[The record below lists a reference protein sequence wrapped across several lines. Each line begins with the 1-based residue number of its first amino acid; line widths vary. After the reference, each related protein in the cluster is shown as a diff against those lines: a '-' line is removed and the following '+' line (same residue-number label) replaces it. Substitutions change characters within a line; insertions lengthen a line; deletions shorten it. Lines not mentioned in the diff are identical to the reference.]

1 MARCPSTLGPL
12 DISSNADD
20 DDILSGLGGNGRSA
34 ESEQPDMRGFGSQM
48 ISRSISSQL
57 GGSLDYDWQPAG
69 LVATLR
75 IRKSRLAD

>member
-1 MARCPSTLGPL
+1 M
-12 DISSNADD
+12 
-20 DDILSGLGGNGRSA
+20 
-34 ESEQPDMRGFGSQM
+34 SEQPDMRGFGSQM

-75 IRKSRLAD
+75 MRKSRLAD